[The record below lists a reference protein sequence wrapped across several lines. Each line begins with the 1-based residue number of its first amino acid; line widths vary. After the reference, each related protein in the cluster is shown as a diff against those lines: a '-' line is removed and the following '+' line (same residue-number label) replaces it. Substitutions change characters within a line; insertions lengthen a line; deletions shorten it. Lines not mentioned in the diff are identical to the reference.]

1 MNPGDNLA
9 GNAVVVAT
17 TVALGDLTPT
27 TSLSGGDPN
36 ATTVAVQ
43 VLTPPSSV
51 NGMGTLQ
58 AQAEALALTGLTQCE
73 AEPLKDMSALFEAK
87 KVLDAGYSEN
97 VNGSAYFMT
106 LNHFLDRP
114 IPSDEAAIRSYIQ
127 ELVRS
132 YMRAQEIFQ
141 EIFSELSMNQER
153 PSATSLSEGDPNATA
168 VAVQVLTPP
177 SSVNGMDTR
186 QAQAE
191 ALALTA
197 FEGSTFEDSKYKPLK
212 LVAALHAAREE
223 LDKGYS
229 PLVNKEATLD
239 TIRHFH
245 ARLIPDKK
253 APGYEDEIRSYVQDV
268 IRYFIE
274 KQQSAVTGSPS
285 PMEEN
290 EPLARSL
297 PVVFF
302 PTGHSDSQGVEPW
315 GGSLVPDAQVAVAQ
329 IGIELS
335 QRTVATFQWAQAR
348 LLGGGHGPT

>member
-1 MNPGDNLA
+1 MKCCSCCPGSTNAGSTNGASNRSSGGDLA
-9 GNAVVVAT
+9 GTAVVVAT
-17 TVALGDLTPT
+17 TVAVQALTPPP
-27 TSLSGGDPN
+27 SLSGGDPN

-51 NGMGTLQ
+51 NGMDTL
-58 AQAEALALTGLTQCE
+58 
-73 AEPLKDMSALFEAK
+73 
-87 KVLDAGYSEN
+87 
-97 VNGSAYFMT
+97 
-106 LNHFLDRP
+106 
-114 IPSDEAAIRSYIQ
+114 
-127 ELVRS
+127 
-132 YMRAQEIFQ
+132 
-141 EIFSELSMNQER
+141 
-153 PSATSLSEGDPNATA
+153 
-168 VAVQVLTPP
+168 
-177 SSVNGMDTR
+177 

-274 KQQSAVTGSPS
+274 KQQSAVTGSRPI
-285 PMEEN
+285 MEES
-290 EPLARSL
+290 EPSAGPLSLA
-297 PVVFF
+297 VF
-302 PTGHSDSQGVEPW
+302 PTANLDSQGVEPL
-315 GGSLVPDAQVAVAQ
+315 GGSLVSDAQSQIAQ
-329 IGIELS
+329 LGHAIASHATEWLNQDARALVLGGVESVQHAGAQLGIELS
-335 QRTVATFQWAQAR
+335 QHTAVTFQWAQAH